1 MLGKKKLPY
10 YAISLFGV
18 IILFLLAPSQQSD
31 LSTFELG
38 YAQSIRDPA
47 LSLNPAFSGFSSPT
61 GIAFLNDTGNNTLVI
76 EKKGN
81 VRLVSDGVV
90 QESPIHTFNVD
101 FLSERGLLG
110 VEVLKKNGNTFVFFY
125 ITERSSEE
133 PSNGDSEN
141 LRHRVYSFV
150 WDGNRLTNQA
160 LLLDLP
166 ALPGPNHDG
175 GKITIGKD
183 GQLYVVIGDLNHRS
197 KLQNIENGND
207 PDLTG
212 SIFRINPLDGSALPD
227 NPFVGT
233 GIPNMDKTFSYGIR
247 NSYGLT
253 SDPITG
259 TIWDTEN
266 GPDYFDEINIV
277 YPGFNSG
284 WRSIMG
290 PVSSS
295 ESTVNDLVVFPNS
308 RYSDPIVSWPTPIAI
323 TDIEFINTPL
333 LGAEYQNN
341 ILVGDH
347 NLGKLYFFKV
357 NEARTGLDV
366 NDAIIDSESEIDSH
380 ILGDGFGSITDI
392 ETGPDGKM
400 YIVSLREGIVYTI
413 S

>member
-1 MLGKKKLPY
+1 MLGKKIPY
-10 YAISLFGV
+10 FVTSLLGV
-18 IILFLLAPSQQSD
+18 GIFSLLALSQQFD
-31 LSTFELG
+31 LSVFELG

-61 GIAFLNDTGNNTLVI
+61 GIAFLNDTGNNILVT

-81 VRLVSDGVV
+81 VRLISNGVV
-90 QESPIHTFNVD
+90 QESPIHAFNVD
-101 FLSERGLLG
+101 FQSERGLLG
-110 VEVLKKNGNTFVFFY
+110 TEVLKKNGNTFVFFY
-125 ITERSSEE
+125 ITERSSE

-150 WDGNRLTNQA
+150 WDGDKLTDQA

-227 NPFVGT
+227 NPFIGS

-253 SDPITG
+253 SDPLTG

-290 PVSSS
+290 PVSQS

-347 NLGKLYFFKV
+347 NIGNLYFFKV
-357 NEARTGLDV
+357 NEDRTGLDV
-366 NDAIIDSESEIDSH
+366 NDAIIDSEGETDSH
-380 ILGDGFGSITDI
+380 VLGDGFGSITDI

>member
-1 MLGKKKLPY
+1 
-10 YAISLFGV
+10 ISIFGV
-18 IILFLLAPSQQSD
+18 GIFSLLALSQQFD
-31 LSTFELG
+31 LSVFELG
-38 YAQSIRDPA
+38 YAQNIRDPA
-47 LSLNPAFSGFSSPT
+47 LSLNSAFSGFSSPT
-61 GIAFLNDTGNNTLVI
+61 GIAFLNDIGNNTLVI

-81 VRLVSDGVV
+81 VRLVSDGLV

-101 FLSERGLLG
+101 FQSERGLLG
-110 VEVLKKNGNTFVFFY
+110 VEVLKENGNTFVFFY
-125 ITERSSEE
+125 LTERSSE

-141 LRHRVYSFV
+141 LRHRVYSFA
-150 WDGNRLTNQA
+150 WDGNKLTDQA

-197 KLQNIENGND
+197 KLQNMENGND

-212 SIFRINPLDGSALPD
+212 SIFRINPLDGNALPD
-227 NPFVGT
+227 NPFIGS
-233 GIPNMDKTFSYGIR
+233 GIPNMDKTFGYGIR

-290 PVSSS
+290 PVSLS

-347 NLGKLYFFKV
+347 NLGNLYFLKV

-366 NDAIIDSESEIDSH
+366 SDAILDSESEIDSH
-380 ILGDGFGSITDI
+380 ILGEGFGSITDI

-400 YIVSLREGIVYTI
+400 YIVSLREGIVYTV

>member
-1 MLGKKKLPY
+1 MLGKKLPY
-10 YAISLFGV
+10 VISIFGV
-18 IILFLLAPSQQSD
+18 GILSLLTLSQQFD
-31 LSTFELG
+31 LSVFELG
-38 YAQSIRDPA
+38 HAQSIRDPA

-61 GIAFLNDTGNNTLVI
+61 GIAFLNDSGNNTLVI

-81 VRLVSDGVV
+81 VRLISDGVV
-90 QESPIHTFNVD
+90 QETPILTFNVD
-101 FLSERGLLG
+101 FQSERGLLG
-110 VEVLKKNGNTFVFFY
+110 TEVLKKDGNTFVFFY
-125 ITERSSEE
+125 VTERSSE

-141 LRHRVYSFV
+141 LRHRVYSFM
-150 WDGNRLTNQA
+150 WDGNKLTDQT

-175 GKITIGKD
+175 GKITTGKD

-197 KLQNIENGND
+197 KLQNMENGND

-212 SIFRINPLDGSALPD
+212 SIFRINPFNGTALPD
-227 NPFVGT
+227 NPFFGA
-233 GIPNMDKTFSYGIR
+233 GIPNMDKTFGYGIR

-290 PVSSS
+290 PVSQS

-347 NLGKLYFFKV
+347 NLGNLYFLKV
-357 NEARTGLDV
+357 NEDRTGLDV
-366 NDAIIDSESEIDSH
+366 NDAILDSESEIDSH
-380 ILGDGFGSITDI
+380 ILGEGFGSITDI
-392 ETGPDGKM
+392 ETGPDGIM
-400 YIVSLREGIVYTI
+400 YIVSLREGIVYTV